1 MVQLKT
7 STPSSV
13 TRRLATAATLGF
25 ACALAATHAGAETVV
40 PLATWGGANHV
51 SVREFVPS
59 MERALKE
66 LGPHSIKFQHFPG
79 GQLGQDKDM
88 PMAVPMGQVKF
99 AWITVN
105 GWSGVAPDAKVLDAP
120 TGFTM
125 QQLDQ
130 IIEQPNGMYSVLKK
144 RFAEKNTVLL
154 GMADL
159 GPPAIVSREPIL
171 SPADLKGKKVRVFS
185 EGTSDAVRLLG
196 GAPVNVAFA
205 ELYTALQHG
214 TIDVALVG
222 FQGVDS
228 QKLHEVSK
236 YVFVPASFFGTA
248 MMGWAANPQWL
259 NAMPTGDRKVFLEA
273 VRRSELENRKA
284 IVADLDKLKKT
295 YQDRGMKVTFLDPSM
310 KEYNA
315 WRDATRPLLDRA
327 RTQLSPEM
335 AALIAPK

>member
-1 MVQLKT
+1 
-7 STPSSV
+7 
-13 TRRLATAATLGF
+13 
-25 ACALAATHAGAETVV
+25 
-40 PLATWGGANHV
+40 
-51 SVREFVPS
+51 
-59 MERALKE
+59 
-66 LGPHSIKFQHFPG
+66 
-79 GQLGQDKDM
+79 
-88 PMAVPMGQVKF
+88 
-99 AWITVN
+99 
-105 GWSGVAPDAKVLDAP
+105 
-120 TGFTM
+120 M

-130 IIEQPNGMYSVLKK
+130 IVEKPNGIHSVLKK

-214 TIDVALVG
+214 TVDAALVG

-228 QKLHEVSK
+228 QKLHEVTK
-236 YVFVPASFFGTA
+236 HVFLPASFLGTA
-248 MMGWAANPQWL
+248 MMGWVANPQWL
-259 NAMPTGDRKVFLEA
+259 NAMPAGDRKVFLEA

-284 IVADLDKLKKT
+284 IIADRDNLTKL
-295 YQDRGMKVTFLDPSM
+295 YQSRGMTVTALDPKM